1 MATLFCC
8 GNIQP
13 YRPGRVDHELKFK
26 SFLEGAHF
34 PRSATV
40 YDLTDDNS
48 GLQSPPDNEWQ
59 HAIQLVQQVNFGALE
74 SKRYFV
80 PRTTQDSN
88 AGFQEITERGL
99 IEANFAKVNS

>member
-13 YRPGRVDHELKFK
+13 YRPVRVDHELKFK
-26 SFLEGAHF
+26 SFLEWAHF

-48 GLQSPPDNEWQ
+48 ELQSPPGQ

-74 SKRYFV
+74 STRYFV

-88 AGFQEITERGL
+88 AGFQEITERDL